1 MSSLNSL
8 NAAVVT
14 SLITYF
20 IELSCVVVT
29 VINTDLSS
37 INADIDTNA
46 EVWWHEWALRTVLLE
61 NHLSLEEGTL
71 RCARVYDLW
80 FCQHDRF
87 VF

>member
-20 IELSCVVVT
+20 IELSCVVIT

-46 EVWWHEWALRTVLLE
+46 EVLWHEWALRTILLQD
-61 NHLSLEEGTL
+61 HLSLEESTL
-71 RCARVYDLW
+71 WCAGIHDLW

>member
-37 INADIDTNA
+37 INTDIDTYA
-46 EVWWHEWALRTVLLE
+46 EVLWHEWALRAILLE
-61 NHLSLEEGTL
+61 DHLSLKESTL